1 MIPPAGWRLRVE
13 EDLPSTQDLLL
24 RLAAAGEPEGLA
36 LLAHRQTAGRGRE
49 SRGWDSLSGNLH
61 LSVLLR
67 PGGPIRDSARW
78 SLLAAVALAEALAAF
93 LPDPAAIH
101 LKWPNDL
108 LLNGRKLA
116 GVLAECAGD
125 ARGGI
130 EWLVIGF
137 GANLAAA
144 PVIAGRD
151 VACLADHATAPPP
164 EVAAAALLHALDHW
178 RDRPFAAVR
187 DAWIA
192 RGPQPGAPITLTAGP
207 RATTGL
213 YAGLAE
219 DGSLLLDTGSGPR
232 AHSTG
237 ETGG

>member
-1 MIPPAGWRLRVE
+1 VE
-13 EDLPSTQDLLL
+13 EVLPSTQDLLL

-36 LLAHRQTAGRGRE
+36 VLARHQTAGRGRE
-49 SRGWDSLSGNLH
+49 ARGWDSPAGNLH

-67 PGGPIRDSARW
+67 PDGPVRDSARW
-78 SLLAAVALAEALAAF
+78 SLLAAVALAEALSEA
-93 LPDPAAIH
+93 LPDPAAIR

-108 LLNGRKLA
+108 LLEGRKLA

-125 ARGGI
+125 AAGRI

-137 GANLAAA
+137 GANLATA
-144 PVIAGRD
+144 PAIANRQA
-151 VACLADHATAPPP
+151 ACLAERGPAPAP
-164 EVAAAALLHALDHW
+164 EAAAAALLRALDHW
-178 RDRPFAAVR
+178 RAQPFAAIR
-187 DAWIA
+187 NAWTA
-192 RGPQPGAPITLTAGP
+192 RGPQPGTPVTLATGA
-207 RATTGL
+207 RTTTGL